1 MIIIVEIDRHWAG
14 IGIDWMQYIKGF
26 RLGFFAI
33 HFISSTLD
41 VLVKAY
47 REEPTERRVSSC
59 GKTTLLD

>member
-1 MIIIVEIDRHWAG
+1 MIVIIEIDRHWAG

-33 HFISSTLD
+33 HFISSTLG

-47 REEPTERRVSSC
+47 REEPEAMTGEMILTMTE
-59 GKTTLLD
+59 D